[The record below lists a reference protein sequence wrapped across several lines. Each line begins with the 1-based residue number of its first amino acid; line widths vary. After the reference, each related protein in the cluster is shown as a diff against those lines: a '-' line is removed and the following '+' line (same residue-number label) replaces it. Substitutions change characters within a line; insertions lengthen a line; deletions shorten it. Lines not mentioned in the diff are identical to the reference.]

1 MACVND
7 TQLSETDKKILS
19 VMKNKTLSTEKI
31 AEEVAL
37 PLFKV
42 RSRLRELKSS
52 GYIIEKDSL
61 YQVNPTVK
69 EE

>member
-7 TQLSETDKKILS
+7 TQLSETDKKILA
-19 VMKNKTLSTEKI
+19 VIENKALLTEKI
-31 AEEVAL
+31 TEEVGL
-37 PLFKV
+37 PLFKI
-42 RSRLRELKSS
+42 RSRLRELKSN

-61 YQVNPTVK
+61 YQINPTVK

>member
-7 TQLSETDKKILS
+7 TQLSGTDKKILA
-19 VMKNKTLSTEKI
+19 VIKNKALSTEKI
-31 AEEVAL
+31 AEEVGL

-42 RSRLRELKSS
+42 RSRLRELKSN

-61 YQVNPTVK
+61 YQVNPTVN